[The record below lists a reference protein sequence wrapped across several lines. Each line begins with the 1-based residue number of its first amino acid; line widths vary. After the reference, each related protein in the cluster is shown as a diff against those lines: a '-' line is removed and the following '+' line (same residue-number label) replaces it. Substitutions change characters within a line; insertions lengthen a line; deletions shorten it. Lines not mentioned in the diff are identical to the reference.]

1 MRLIYRSLILCLALG
16 MALPSQA
23 EQLRG
28 LYQVREAV
36 SGQQAQERAAA
47 LQRAFDTLLLRLT
60 GDAEVGKRQ
69 AVAALR
75 EDPQQLISKYGYE
88 GEHIVV
94 DFDPGTTE
102 RSLRRAG
109 VALWGANR
117 PSVLAWWL
125 NERVEGTQLLG
136 DGQDSAA
143 PLRAAAQHRGLPLR
157 LPLADLSEQLLATP
171 EAFGANSQQTLGEAS
186 ERYDA
191 DVLLAVHARQG
202 DSGWQAQWKVWLDD
216 GQRDG
221 KAEGENLEALAD
233 AVMILPWKSSAPTW
247 RASLSWI
254 ACSNPSAAAC
264 YGSKA
269 IAWSTVSTPAPS
281 SCVRSCRWHD
291 CTRSA
296 RTSCHWMRGS
306 RWAKGRKALNPPSR
320 QQTPRAALCCA
331 SAGDPPPCDRSPTET
346 TVLQGSHR
354 A

>member
-28 LYQVREAV
+28 LYQVHEAV

-171 EAFGANSQQTLGEAS
+171 EAFGANSQRTLGEAS

-191 DVLLAVHARQG
+191 DVLLAVHAREG

-221 KAEGENLEALAD
+221 KAKGENLEALAD
-233 AVMILPWKSSAPTW
+233 AVMLAVSQYLAPRYVVAPGAASDITLEIIGADVARFAELDRLLEPFGGSLLRVESDRLVYRVNASPEQLRAQLSLARLHEVSEDELPLDARQPMGEGPEGTE
-247 RASLSWI
+247 
-254 ACSNPSAAAC
+254 
-264 YGSKA
+264 
-269 IAWSTVSTPAPS
+269 PAQ
-281 SCVRSCRWHD
+281 
-291 CTRSA
+291 
-296 RTSCHWMRGS
+296 
-306 RWAKGRKALNPPSR
+306 PPADS
-320 QQTPRAALCCA
+320 Q
-331 SAGDPPPCDRSPTET
+331 GG
-346 TVLQGSHR
+346 TVLR
-354 A
+354 FRW

>member
-36 SGQQAQERAAA
+36 SEQQAQERAAA

-109 VALWGANR
+109 VSLWGANR

-171 EAFGANSQQTLGEAS
+171 EALGANSQQTLGEAS

-191 DVLLAVHARQG
+191 DVLLAVHAREG
-202 DSGWQAQWKVWLDD
+202 DSG
-216 GQRDG
+216 
-221 KAEGENLEALAD
+221 
-233 AVMILPWKSSAPTW
+233 
-247 RASLSWI
+247 
-254 ACSNPSAAAC
+254 
-264 YGSKA
+264 
-269 IAWSTVSTPAPS
+269 
-281 SCVRSCRWHD
+281 
-291 CTRSA
+291 
-296 RTSCHWMRGS
+296 
-306 RWAKGRKALNPPSR
+306 
-320 QQTPRAALCCA
+320 
-331 SAGDPPPCDRSPTET
+331 
-346 TVLQGSHR
+346 
-354 A
+354 

>member
-28 LYQVREAV
+28 LYQVHEAV

-117 PSVLAWWL
+117 PSVLSWWL
-125 NERVEGTQLLG
+125 NERVEGTQLVG

-171 EAFGANSQQTLGEAS
+171 EALGANSQQTLGEAS

-191 DVLLAVHARQG
+191 DVLLAVHAREG
-202 DSGWQAQWKVWLDD
+202 DSGWQAQWNVWLDD

-233 AVMILPWKSSAPTW
+233 AVMLAVSQYLAPRYVVAPGAASDITLEIIGADVARFAELDRLLEPFGGSLLRVESDRLVYRVNASPEQLRAQLSLARLHEVSEDELPLDARRPEGTE
-247 RASLSWI
+247 
-254 ACSNPSAAAC
+254 
-264 YGSKA
+264 
-269 IAWSTVSTPAPS
+269 PAQ
-281 SCVRSCRWHD
+281 
-291 CTRSA
+291 
-296 RTSCHWMRGS
+296 
-306 RWAKGRKALNPPSR
+306 PPADS
-320 QQTPRAALCCA
+320 Q
-331 SAGDPPPCDRSPTET
+331 GG
-346 TVLQGSHR
+346 TVLR
-354 A
+354 FRW